1 MGYMLEGIRLEE
13 VQKALLF
20 ELVEAARKIPRE
32 KRQPFLAIQFTGFNQ
47 ARVFH
52 PGSANG
58 MEAYMGDIDLL
69 ADARLIRFS
78 SVRCE
83 GPKREFDVTPL
94 GFEYYRRIIEQ
105 TTDPISRVEASIR
118 AYLDADGFKLRHPEA
133 YNKWTEAESIVWSDN
148 SEQQL
153 TVIGHLCREALQ
165 EFTNKL
171 VERIR
176 PSEVDENR
184 AHIENR
190 IRAVLANQGNQL
202 GTTERP
208 FLDALV
214 RYWRTVSDIVQRQE
228 HGSQREVSLL
238 TGEDGRRV
246 VFQTAVV
253 MFEIDRALA
262 RDTLDGR

>member
-1 MGYMLEGIRLEE
+1 MVLQFSG
-13 VQKALLF
+13 F
-20 ELVEAARKIPRE
+20 THAR
-32 KRQPFLAIQFTGFNQ
+32 FL
-47 ARVFH
+47 H
-52 PGSANG
+52 PPSTKG

-69 ADARLIRFS
+69 ADAKLIRISRQGEQF
-78 SVRCE
+78 
-83 GPKREFDVTPL
+83 KRIFDVTPL
-94 GFEYYRRIIEQ
+94 GFEYYRQITEQ
-105 TTDPISRVEASIR
+105 TTEPISRVEASIKG
-118 AYLDADGFKLRHPEA
+118 YLDADDFKLRYPEA
-133 YNKWTEAESIVWSDN
+133 YDKWSKAESIVWNDN

-176 PSEVDENR
+176 PPEIDENR
-184 AHIENR
+184 DHTVNR
-190 IRAVLANQGNQL
+190 IRAVLAQQGNQL